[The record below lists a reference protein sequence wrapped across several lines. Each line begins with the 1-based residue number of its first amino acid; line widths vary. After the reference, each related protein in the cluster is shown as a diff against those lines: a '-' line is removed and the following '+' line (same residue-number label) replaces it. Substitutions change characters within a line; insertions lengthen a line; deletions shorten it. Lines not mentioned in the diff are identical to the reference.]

1 MLESLIG
8 ISEGLAIDILTAYD
22 SFFTKV
28 DFFINCFRTLGWWI
42 IRGLAFLVGKLE
54 DIVNEVTFI
63 TDFFESAGIN
73 ALITKFKPVLG
84 LLLVFSIIFIGYQ
97 LMFNKKYDRSKI
109 PMNAIL
115 ALCVVVALPIAMT
128 KLNDLTDAVM
138 GEVKGNVSI
147 TKQIVSNN
155 VTDLYLLDEAD
166 FPMDENKQIVEIEV
180 KNNMGGNILNIN
192 LNEEIDRSKVKSK
205 NKKVFENEVFRDK
218 NGVPKLSKINGLF
231 KWDDEYYRFSINFF
245 TIICTLF
252 ITAFVLIFTAVKIVK
267 LSIELAFSK
276 IMTTFV
282 AVADLSG
289 GQKLRQSVNGII
301 SIFVSIFATTL
312 MLKLYILATAFFTNR
327 LNSVATILAMFG
339 AAIFV
344 IDGPNYIEK
353 IFGVD
358 AGLSSAWRAVTGL
371 NSALDIM
378 NKLGNAT
385 GNALEKMKDLGAGA
399 LNGLS
404 FAKGMAEGA
413 MNKPLEDEMEQ
424 ENSENENNTNETLD
438 SQMENEAN
446 NDSESEN
453 ISGDNQVN
461 EDIDSKDGDNS
472 IENNSDDINS
482 EEDSSDNLTSL
493 DEDIE
498 NEQANYRDED
508 LNNDDD
514 VDSNNSEEDLSD
526 NLTSLDEDIENE
538 QANYR
543 DEYLNNDDDVD
554 SNNSEEDLSDNLTSL
569 DEDIENEQAN
579 YNEEDLN
586 NNEDV
591 NSNNNSD
598 EKLNNSNDNIEN
610 SQQSLEDSINANND
624 ITNDNE
630 DSIVGSDEL
639 NVNSDSQLNESSNS
653 VIDDMIKGSNVGVD
667 EETNNNKLLNG
678 EENLN
683 NGMLDENSLGNNQ
696 INNDS
701 TTSDISNESSK
712 DNIGNIENQVN
723 ANDIEGENNNNIGYE
738 NPIEDRNIYQIK
750 RDQFKSKFDDLGIQL
765 GRSYTIGKNTG
776 RDIRKFAS
784 KDKKGDKK

>member
-28 DFFINCFRTLGWWI
+28 DFFINCFRILGWWI
-42 IRGLAFLVGKLE
+42 VKGLAFLVGKLE

-73 ALITKFKPVLG
+73 DLITKFKPVLG

-109 PMNAIL
+109 SMNMIL
-115 ALCVVVALPIAMT
+115 ALCIVVALPIAMT
-128 KLNDLTDAVM
+128 KLNDLTGAVM

-166 FPMDENKQIVEIEV
+166 FPMDENKQIVDIEV

-205 NKKVFENEVFRDK
+205 NKKVFENELVIDK
-218 NGVPKLSKINGLF
+218 NGVAGLSKINGLF

-282 AVADLSG
+282 AVADLSS
-289 GQKLRQSVNGII
+289 GQKLRQSINGIV
-301 SIFVSIFATTL
+301 SIFVSILATTL

-385 GNALEKMKDLGAGA
+385 SNALEKMKDLGAGA

-424 ENSENENNTNETLD
+424 ENSDNENNTNETLD

-453 ISGDNQVN
+453 INGDNQVN
-461 EDIDSKDGDNS
+461 EDINNKDGDNS
-472 IENNSDDINS
+472 VENNSDNINS
-482 EEDSSDNLTSL
+482 EEAS
-493 DEDIE
+493 
-498 NEQANYRDED
+498 
-508 LNNDDD
+508 
-514 VDSNNSEEDLSD
+514 
-526 NLTSLDEDIENE
+526 
-538 QANYR
+538 
-543 DEYLNNDDDVD
+543 
-554 SNNSEEDLSDNLTSL
+554 SDNLTSL

-579 YNEEDLN
+579 YNEEDL
-586 NNEDV
+586 

-624 ITNDNE
+624 ITNGNE

-653 VIDDMIKGSNVGVD
+653 VIDDMSKGLNVGVD
-667 EETNNNKLLNG
+667 EGTNKNELLNG
-678 EENLN
+678 EEHLN
-683 NGMLDENSLGNNQ
+683 SGILEEGSLGNNK
-696 INNDS
+696 IEDEHTN
-701 TTSDISNESSK
+701 TSIPNEEAT
-712 DNIGNIENQVN
+712 DNIENTNNQVN
-723 ANDIEGENNNNIGYE
+723 ANDIEGENNNIGYK

-750 RDQFKSKFDDLGIQL
+750 RDNFKSKFDDLGLQL

-776 RDIRKFAS
+776 RDIRKFVS
-784 KDKKGDKK
+784 KEKKGDKR

>member
-22 SFFTKV
+22 SFFIKV
-28 DFFINCFRTLGWWI
+28 DFFINCFRILGWWI

-109 PMNAIL
+109 PMNMIL
-115 ALCVVVALPIAMT
+115 ALCIVVALPIAMT
-128 KLNDLTDAVM
+128 KLNDLTGAVM

-147 TKQIVSNN
+147 TKQIISNN

-166 FPMDENKQIVEIEV
+166 FPMDENKQVVDIEI

-205 NKKVFENEVFRDK
+205 NKRVFENEVFRDK
-218 NGVPKLSKINGLF
+218 NGVSKLSKINGLF

-245 TIICTLF
+245 TIMCTLF

-289 GQKLRQSVNGII
+289 GQKLRQSINGII

-358 AGLSSAWRAVTGL
+358 AGLSSAWRAVTGI

-385 GNALEKMKDLGAGA
+385 GNALEKMKDLGSGA

-424 ENSENENNTNETLD
+424 ENSDNENNTNKTLD

-453 ISGDNQVN
+453 INGDNQVN

-472 IENNSDDINS
+472 VENNSDIINS

-498 NEQANYRDED
+498 NEQD
-508 LNNDDD
+508 
-514 VDSNNSEEDLSD
+514 
-526 NLTSLDEDIENE
+526 
-538 QANYR
+538 
-543 DEYLNNDDDVD
+543 
-554 SNNSEEDLSDNLTSL
+554 
-569 DEDIENEQAN
+569 N
-579 YNEEDLN
+579 YNEEDLNGSENLN

-598 EKLNNSNDNIEN
+598 EKLNNSNDSIEN

-624 ITNDNE
+624 IINDNE

-639 NVNSDSQLNESSNS
+639 NVSSDSQLNENSN
-653 VIDDMIKGSNVGVD
+653 DELGDMSKGANLGVS
-667 EETNNNKLLNG
+667 EETTKNELLNG
-678 EENLN
+678 EEHLN
-683 NGMLDENSLGNNQ
+683 NGMIDEKSLGNNQ
-696 INNDS
+696 INDEGI
-701 TTSDISNESSK
+701 TSDIPNENST
-712 DNIGNIENQVN
+712 DNIDNQVN
-723 ANDIEGENNNNIGYE
+723 ANGIEAENNDIGYE

-750 RDQFKSKFDDLGIQL
+750 RDEFKSKFDDLGIQL

-776 RDIRKFAS
+776 RDIRKFVS
-784 KDKKGDKK
+784 KDKKGDK

>member
-128 KLNDLTDAVM
+128 KLNDLTGAVM

-147 TKQIVSNN
+147 TNQIVSNN

-166 FPMDENKQIVEIEV
+166 FPMDENKQIVDIEV

-218 NGVPKLSKINGLF
+218 NGAPKLSKINGVF

-252 ITAFVLIFTAVKIVK
+252 ITAFVLIFTSVKIVK

-289 GQKLRQSVNGII
+289 GQKLRQSINGII

-327 LNSVATILAMFG
+327 LNSIATILAMFG

-453 ISGDNQVN
+453 INGDNQVN

-472 IENNSDDINS
+472 VENNSDIINS

-498 NEQANYRDED
+498 NEQG
-508 LNNDDD
+508 
-514 VDSNNSEEDLSD
+514 
-526 NLTSLDEDIENE
+526 
-538 QANYR
+538 
-543 DEYLNNDDDVD
+543 
-554 SNNSEEDLSDNLTSL
+554 
-569 DEDIENEQAN
+569 N
-579 YNEEDLN
+579 YNEEDLNGSENLN

-598 EKLNNSNDNIEN
+598 EKLNNSNDSIEN

-624 ITNDNE
+624 IINDNE

-639 NVNSDSQLNESSNS
+639 NVSSDSQLNENSN
-653 VIDDMIKGSNVGVD
+653 DELGDMSKGANLGVA
-667 EETNNNKLLNG
+667 EETTKNELLNG
-678 EENLN
+678 EEHLN
-683 NGMLDENSLGNNQ
+683 NGMIDENSLGNNQ
-696 INNDS
+696 INDEGI
-701 TTSDISNESSK
+701 TSDIPNENST
-712 DNIGNIENQVN
+712 DNIDNQVN
-723 ANDIEGENNNNIGYE
+723 ANGIEAENNDIGYE

-750 RDQFKSKFDDLGIQL
+750 RDEFKSKFDDLGIQL

-776 RDIRKFAS
+776 RDIRKFVS
-784 KDKKGDKK
+784 KDKKGDK